1 MYFRKQELT
10 PDIMVGII
18 GAGISGLTLAYRL
31 QENNIPYLLLEEND
45 LTGGYIKTEITNN
58 YTLDIGPNSIL
69 ADEEITNFFK
79 AIGIENELIEANPNS
94 KDRYIFKAGKYQ
106 VLPDSPPKLLKSN
119 FFSFKTKISI
129 LTEFFKKTE
138 KIENETLAHFITR
151 RFNKEVTDYVLNPFV
166 TGIYAGNPEKLL
178 VKLTFPILND
188 LENKYGSV
196 LKGMIK
202 SGGSS
207 RRKSFNFKK
216 GMATLPKAIAEKLK
230 NLQVNTKVEKV
241 EYQNGQFRVSA
252 LSNGQILS
260 YNFSQLVIATP
271 AYAASVIMEN
281 ISPEVAKALSH
292 VEYPPMA
299 LVHTIYTKEN
309 ANVQLNGF
317 GGLNPKI
324 ENKFAA
330 GSIWT
335 SSVFSNR
342 VSNDQILL
350 TSFVGGGQYSE
361 QYKSDDRQIKEN
373 IIQDF
378 QKDLKIKGKPVMQKV
393 HRWEKAIPQY
403 DKNLQAAYSEI
414 EKLQIK
420 SLYFCAGWYKG
431 VSLSDCIKNASQ
443 LAKNIST
450 LKDIHS

>member
-1 MYFRKQELT
+1 MYFRRQELT
-10 PDIMVGII
+10 PNIMVGII
-18 GAGISGLTLAYRL
+18 GAGISGLTIAYHL
-31 QENNIPYLLLEEND
+31 QEKNIPYLLLEEKD
-45 LTGGYIKTEITNN
+45 ITGGYIKTEIRDN
-58 YTLDIGPNSIL
+58 YILDIGPNSIL
-69 ADEEITNFFK
+69 ADEEITNLFK
-79 AIGIENELIEANPNS
+79 TLSIENELIEANPNS
-94 KDRYIFKAGKYQ
+94 KDRFIYKAGKYQ
-106 VLPDSPPKLLKSN
+106 VLPDSPLRLLKSN

-129 LTEFFKKTE
+129 LSEFFRKTE
-138 KIENETLAHFITR
+138 KIEDETLSHFITR

-202 SGGSS
+202 SGGSG

-216 GMATLPKAIAEKLK
+216 GMATLPKAIAEKLT

-252 LSNGQILS
+252 LSNGQKLA
-260 YNFSQLVIATP
+260 YDFSQLVIATP
-271 AYAASVIMEN
+271 AFAASSIMEN
-281 ISPEVAKALSH
+281 ISPEVARALSQ

-299 LVHTIYTKEN
+299 LVHTVYPKD
-309 ANVQLNGF
+309 NVKGELNGF

-324 ENKFAA
+324 ENKFAS

-342 VSNDQILL
+342 VTADKVLL
-350 TSFVGGGQYSE
+350 TSFVGGSQYSQ
-361 QYKSDDRQIKEN
+361 QYKSEDDQIKESL
-373 IIQDF
+373 IQDF
-378 QKDLKIKGKPVMQKV
+378 QKDLKIEGRPVMQKI

-414 EKLQIK
+414 EKLQIRG
-420 SLYFCAGWYKG
+420 LYFCAGWYKG
-431 VSLSDCIKNASQ
+431 ISLSDCIKNAKQ